1 MTAAHHPAVSLGFRN
16 VLLASDLSAASETA
30 LGYAQAIAR
39 RHQSQLHAV
48 HVRGEY
54 SYQLLQLEPDK
65 PGPDAAMG
73 AEQPTVAL
81 EELFR
86 GVPRHVPLRHGD
98 VWEVINRVVER
109 KRIDLL
115 VVGTHARKGL
125 DRLLN
130 GSVAEDVLRNPGCPV
145 LTVGPE
151 VKLRSDREL
160 GISSI
165 LLATDFD
172 RQSDAPRYAA
182 WLCNDFHAKLTILH
196 VNEELSAADRARA
209 AGTGEHGVDM
219 PMARV
224 GDRMIRNIMEE
235 SNLWCKPDFILENGQ
250 PAAKILEVARKM
262 HPDLIVLGARYAE
275 PAKINS
281 RLTRPTIAK
290 VVAGAECPVL
300 TVKAGRLGN

>member
-1 MTAAHHPAVSLGFRN
+1 MTAAHHPAVSLAFRN
-16 VLLASDLSAASETA
+16 VLLASDLSAVSETA
-30 LGYAQAIAR
+30 LHYAKAMAR
-39 RHQSQLHAV
+39 RHHSQLHAV
-48 HVRGEY
+48 HVGGEY
-54 SYQLLQLEPDK
+54 SYQLLQLDPLDDTFREAPD
-65 PGPDAAMG
+65 GADATA
-73 AEQPTVAL
+73 TL

-109 KRIDLL
+109 KKIDLL

-125 DRLLN
+125 DRMLN
-130 GSVAEDVLRNPGCPV
+130 GSVAEDVLRSPGCPV

-151 VKLRSDREL
+151 VKVRNDREL
-160 GISSI
+160 AIGSI

-172 RQSDAPRYAA
+172 PQSNAPRYAA

-196 VNEELSAADRARA
+196 VNQELTAADRARTGRA
-209 AGTGEHGVDM
+209 GEHGIDM
-219 PMARV
+219 PMPRM
-224 GDRMIRNIMEE
+224 GDRMIRKIMEE
-235 SNLWCKPDFILENGQ
+235 TNLWCKPDFILEHGQ
-250 PAAKILEVARKM
+250 PAAKIFEVARTM

-281 RLTRPTIAK
+281 RLSRPTIAK

-300 TVKAGRLGN
+300 TVKKIG

>member
-1 MTAAHHPAVSLGFRN
+1 MTAAHHPAVSLVFRN
-16 VLLASDLSAASETA
+16 VLLASDLSAVSETA
-30 LGYAQAIAR
+30 LHYAQGIAR
-39 RHQSQLHAV
+39 RHRSQLHAV

-54 SYQLLQLEPDK
+54 SYQLLQLDPLDETFREAPD
-65 PGPDAAMG
+65 GTDATA
-73 AEQPTVAL
+73 TL

-109 KRIDLL
+109 RKIDLL

-125 DRLLN
+125 DRMLN

-151 VKLRSDREL
+151 VKLRNDREL
-160 GISSI
+160 AIGSI

-172 RQSDAPRYAA
+172 PHSDAPRYAA
-182 WLCNDFHAKLTILH
+182 WLCNDFRAKLTILH
-196 VNEELSAADRARA
+196 VTQELTAADRSRS
-209 AGTGEHGVDM
+209 GRPGEHGVDM
-219 PMARV
+219 PMPRM
-224 GDRMIRNIMEE
+224 GDRMIRKIMEQT
-235 SNLWCKPDFILENGQ
+235 NLWCKPDFILEHGH
-250 PAAKILEVARKM
+250 PAAKVLEVARTT
-262 HPDLIVLGARYAE
+262 HPDLIVLGAPYAE

-281 RLTRPTIAK
+281 RLSRPSIAK

-300 TVKAGRLGN
+300 TVKKVA

>member
-1 MTAAHHPAVSLGFRN
+1 MSTAHHPAVSLVFKN
-16 VLLASDLSAASETA
+16 ILLASDLSAASETA
-30 LGYAQAIAR
+30 LAYAQAIAR

-48 HVRGEY
+48 HVHGEY
-54 SYQLLQLEPDK
+54 SYQLLQLEPHK
-65 PGPDAAMG
+65 RGSGAATV
-73 AEQPTVAL
+73 AEQPTAAL

-86 GVPRHVPLRHGD
+86 GVPRHVPLRHGE

-125 DRLLN
+125 GRMLN
-130 GSVAEDVLRNPGCPV
+130 GSVAEDVLRNPNCPV

-151 VKLRSDREL
+151 VKLNSDRGL
-160 GISSI
+160 TISSI

-172 RQSDAPRYAA
+172 PQSDAPRYAA
-182 WLCNDFHAKLTILH
+182 WLCNDFHAKLTVLH
-196 VNEELSAADRARA
+196 VNQEVSATDRPRA
-209 AGTGEHGVDM
+209 AGGGEHGIDTPM
-219 PMARV
+219 PRM
-224 GDRMIRNIMEE
+224 GDRMVRKMMEE
-235 SNLWCKPDFILENGQ
+235 TNLWCKPDFILENGQ
-250 PAAKILEVARKM
+250 PAAKILEVARKT

-281 RLTRPTIAK
+281 RLSRPTIAK

-300 TVKAGRLGN
+300 TVKNIGVTE